1 MFVYLFAISYFVLGV
16 FIGLRLT
23 QLNKDIK
30 YIRVIVDELE
40 DSINDST
47 WVVYDNDEYVH

>member
-1 MFVYLFAISYFVLGV
+1 MFIYLFAISYFVLGV

-30 YIRVIVDELE
+30 YIRVIVDEL
-40 DSINDST
+40 DDTISDRT

>member
-1 MFVYLFAISYFVLGV
+1 MFMYLFAISYFVLGV

-40 DSINDST
+40 DTISDRT
-47 WVVYDNDEYVH
+47 WVVYENDEYVH

>member
-1 MFVYLFAISYFVLGV
+1 MFMYLFAISYFVLGV

-40 DSINDST
+40 DTISDRT
-47 WVVYDNDEYVH
+47 WVVYDNDEYMH

>member
-1 MFVYLFAISYFVLGV
+1 MLTYLPSIIGFVLGISIWV
-16 FIGLRLT
+16 RLT

-40 DSINDST
+40 DTISDRT

>member
-1 MFVYLFAISYFVLGV
+1 MFMYLFAISYFVLGV

-40 DSINDST
+40 DTISDRT

>member
-1 MFVYLFAISYFVLGV
+1 MFIYLFATSYFVLGV

-40 DSINDST
+40 DTVSDRT

>member
-1 MFVYLFAISYFVLGV
+1 MFMYLFAISYFVLGV

-40 DSINDST
+40 DTISDRT
-47 WVVYDNDEYVH
+47 WVVYDNDQHAQ

>member
-1 MFVYLFAISYFVLGV
+1 MFMYLFATSYFVLGV

-40 DSINDST
+40 DTVSDRT

>member
-1 MFVYLFAISYFVLGV
+1 MFVYVFAISYFVLGV

-40 DSINDST
+40 DTISDRT

>member
-1 MFVYLFAISYFVLGV
+1 MLVYVFATFYFVLGV

-30 YIRVIVDELE
+30 YIRVVVDELE
-40 DSINDST
+40 NSINDST
-47 WVVYDNDEYVH
+47 WVVYDNDENVH

>member
-1 MFVYLFAISYFVLGV
+1 MMLYLFATAYFVLGV
-16 FIGLRLT
+16 LVGLRLT

-40 DSINDST
+40 DTISDRT